1 MPRDDRPLSIAVG
14 EGTVSALWSAP
25 ARPKAVVTLAHGAGG
40 GMTHR
45 FLAAVA
51 AGLKERDI
59 ATLRFNF
66 PYMEAGR
73 SGVDPPA
80 RAAATVRAAATTAA
94 NLRPALPIFAGGK
107 SFGGRMTSTAA
118 SEAPLDGVIGLF
130 FLGFPLHAPGKPSKE
145 RAAHLASVTVPMLFL
160 QGTRDDFA
168 QLELLKPVVKKLG
181 ARAKLVLFD
190 DADHSF
196 HVPKASGRTDAEI
209 FDAMIDALEAW
220 IVRLLPG

>member
-1 MPRDDRPLSIAVG
+1 MPRDDRQLTIAVG
-14 EGTVSALWSAP
+14 DNTVSALWSAP
-25 ARPKAVVTLAHGAGG
+25 ARPRAVCVLAHGAGA

-59 ATLRFNF
+59 ATLRYNF

-73 SGVDPPA
+73 GGVDPPA
-80 RAAATVRAAATTAA
+80 RAVATVRAAVSTAA

-118 SEAPLDGVIGLF
+118 SEAPLDGVTGLF
-130 FLGFPLHAPGKPSKE
+130 FLGFPLHAPGKPSDD
-145 RAAHLASVTVPMLFL
+145 RGQHLSKVTVPMLFL
-160 QGTRDDFA
+160 QGERDDFA
-168 QLELLKPVVKKLG
+168 QLSLLKPLVKKLG
-181 ARAKLVLFD
+181 ARAKLVLFK

-196 HVPKASGRTDAEI
+196 HVPKTSDQTDADV
-209 FDAMIDALEAW
+209 FAALLDALVEW
-220 IVRLLPG
+220 IDLRLP